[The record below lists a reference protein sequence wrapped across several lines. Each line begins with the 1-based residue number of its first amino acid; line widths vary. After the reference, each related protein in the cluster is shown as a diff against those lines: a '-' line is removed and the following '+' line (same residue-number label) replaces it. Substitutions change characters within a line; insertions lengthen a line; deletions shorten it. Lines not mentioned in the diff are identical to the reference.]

1 METQTGAA
9 EQTPTLAELDGK
21 RSAPAAHKGLPTPDI
36 FTKFLVLE
44 GWSHWFFRLGF
55 ASIFFVNALYAVFEP
70 TSFSDVLE
78 QNIIASKIGQIDLL
92 VKFAIIN
99 DLLLSIFIVGGWRKQ
114 MVYTWA
120 GAWLLMPAGL
130 KLMNLV
136 F

>member
-1 METQTGAA
+1 MEIRSLPKNA
-9 EQTPTLAELDGK
+9 TLAELEKLRQNKPQGNRK
-21 RSAPAAHKGLPTPDI
+21 HIQRPDM

-70 TSFSDVLE
+70 ASFAGVLE
-78 QNIIASKIGQIDLL
+78 KNLIASQIGHTNLMVQI
-92 VKFAIIN
+92 AIIN
-99 DLLLSIFIVGGWRKQ
+99 DLLLSVFIVGGWRKQ
-114 MVYTWA
+114 LVYTWA

-136 F
+136 V